1 MKIKYQADNDFNGT
15 IIRTVLRQEPSIDFQ
30 TAPAAG
36 LHLSVPDDKV
46 LEIAAREGRLLVS
59 HDRKTMPT
67 HFAKFIATQSSLGV
81 FIVSKKLAVAQAA
94 DWLILFWAA
103 SEADEHVNLLTYI
116 P

>member
-1 MKIKYQADNDFNGT
+1 MKIKYQADNDFNGI
-15 IIRTVLRQEPSIDFQ
+15 IIRTVLKREPGIDFQ

-36 LHLSVPDDKV
+36 LHLGVPDDKV
-46 LEIAAREGRLLVS
+46 LEIAAREGRVLVS

-67 HFAKFIATQSSLGV
+67 HFANFIASQSSPGV
-81 FIVSKKLAVAQAA
+81 FIVSKKLAIAEAA

-103 SEADEHVNLLTYI
+103 TEADEHINLLTHI